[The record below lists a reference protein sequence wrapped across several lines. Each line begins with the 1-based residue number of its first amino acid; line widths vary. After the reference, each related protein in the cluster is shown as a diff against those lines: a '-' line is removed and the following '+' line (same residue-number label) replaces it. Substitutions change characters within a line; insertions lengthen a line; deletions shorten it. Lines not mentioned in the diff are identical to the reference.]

1 MKKHLN
7 FHPIF
12 LAFVSVA
19 LLGTSFQNLYAQKAK
34 NTVRLKAKYVKIM
47 DGEIYFDIAAAA
59 KVGKQNLDV
68 SHVDIYAYNE
78 VNDEEI
84 ELGKTTT
91 NAKGESKFVLP
102 NLNALKPDS
111 TNTYTVNFSFKGN
124 DTLKKASKSLSF
136 KNADIKAKIITKDS
150 INYISAT
157 LIDTDSTSP
166 LTKTILNIQVNRLF
180 KSLPIGDEYNYTDE
194 NGTIFVPIE
203 EGIPGVDGILTLEVV
218 LKESNDYGT
227 VKAFVKAPVGV
238 PSVEESTFDERTMWS
253 PRNKTPWFLLIY
265 PNILIFITWG
275 LFVYLIINLFKISKS

>member
-91 NAKGESKFVLP
+91 NAKGESKFILP

>member
-12 LAFVSVA
+12 IAFVSVA
-19 LLGTSFQNLYAQKAK
+19 LLGASFQNLYAQKAK